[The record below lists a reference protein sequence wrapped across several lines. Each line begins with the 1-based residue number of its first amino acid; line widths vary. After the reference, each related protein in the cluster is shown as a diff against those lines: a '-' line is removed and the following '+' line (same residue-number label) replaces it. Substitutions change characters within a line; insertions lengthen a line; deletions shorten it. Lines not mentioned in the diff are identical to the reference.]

1 MPQMPQNAGNM
12 NMENISDDQLNAGI
26 EMMKNNPDLLK
37 SMGYDVSPEQMEMM
51 SKFMTPDNIRMAK
64 KM

>member
-1 MPQMPQNAGNM
+1 MD
-12 NMENISDDQLNAGI
+12 NISDDQLNAGI
-26 EMMKNNPDLLK
+26 DMMKNNPDLLK

-51 SKFMTPDNIRMAK
+51 SKFMTPDNIRMVK